1 MPAQKINKLLI
12 GTNNRGKLSEIKS
25 LLPKNIKIHSTSE
38 FNLKSPIENGNTFKE
53 NSLIKAK
60 YFSKKTGLT
69 CLADDSGLEIDL
81 LDKNPGIYSARWG
94 GKYGD
99 FNKAIKK
106 VYRELSKK
114 DKNWK
119 HKKIRARFVCAL
131 SISFL
136 DKIIACVQGKI
147 EGSISIKPKG
157 TNGFGYDPIF
167 VPKGKRKTFGEM
179 KPAKKYKM
187 DHRYFA
193 FKKLRK
199 FLWVVCFRL
208 YKSLIYD

>member
-1 MPAQKINKLLI
+1 MLGKKINKLLI
-12 GTNNRGKLSEIKS
+12 GTNNRGKLREIKS
-25 LLPKNIKIHSTSE
+25 LLPKNIEIYSTSK
-38 FNLKSPIENGNTFKE
+38 FNLKSPTENGKTFRE
-53 NSLIKAK
+53 NSLIKSK
-60 YFSKKTGLT
+60 HFSKKTGLI

-94 GKYGD
+94 GRYGD
-99 FNKAIKK
+99 FNKAIKR

-119 HKKIRARFVCAL
+119 LKKITARFVCAL
-131 SISFL
+131 SISYL
-136 DKIIACVQGKI
+136 DKKIACVQSKI
-147 EGSISIKPKG
+147 EGFISTEPKG

-167 VPKGKRKTFGEM
+167 VAKGKRKTFGEI

-199 FLWVVCFRL
+199 FL
-208 YKSLIYD
+208 